1 MVRVEREVEIGRRRR
16 GWKERWRYG
25 GDGKDG
31 KRGGGGD
38 IWGPGA
44 AGLEFACARARAS
57 ARARARCLGVGNCAR
72 PLLGCGQLNS
82 CLCGQLNSC
91 SGVCYYVALLV
102 CACACVRAY
111 VRACVCV

>member
-44 AGLEFACARARAS
+44 AGLEFACARV
-57 ARARARCLGVGNCAR
+57 RARAPAAWVWAIK
-72 PLLGCGQLNS
+72 Q
-82 CLCGQLNSC
+82 
-91 SGVCYYVALLV
+91 LLV
-102 CACACVRAY
+102 WAIEQLFRCGLLRGLACVRVRARACVRACM
-111 VRACVCV
+111 RLCVCVCMCV